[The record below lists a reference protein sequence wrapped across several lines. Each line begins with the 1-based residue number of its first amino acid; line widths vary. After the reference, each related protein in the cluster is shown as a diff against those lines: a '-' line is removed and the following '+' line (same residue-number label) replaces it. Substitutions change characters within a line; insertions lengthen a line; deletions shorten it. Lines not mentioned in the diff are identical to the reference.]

1 MGVTPLERRPLLS
14 LRLAQTTVRMQSLGL
29 EILQMQRGDEAMPER
44 IIRERMGNNP
54 DTSKALRR

>member
-1 MGVTPLERRPLLS
+1 
-14 LRLAQTTVRMQSLGL
+14 MQSLGL
-29 EILQMQRGDEAMPER
+29 EILQMHSGDEAMPER